1 MILIFSKLSHRFII
15 IHHIKLVWFVYL
27 DVKYREGGMVLG
39 IEIVIVENIHYYTLM
54 MTLQKSLES
63 MCGVDQQETRY
74 GGGCPIHS
82 G

>member
-1 MILIFSKLSHRFII
+1 
-15 IHHIKLVWFVYL
+15 
-27 DVKYREGGMVLG
+27 MVLG

-63 MCGVDQQETRY
+63 MCGMDQQETRY
-74 GGGCPIHS
+74 GGGCPIYS